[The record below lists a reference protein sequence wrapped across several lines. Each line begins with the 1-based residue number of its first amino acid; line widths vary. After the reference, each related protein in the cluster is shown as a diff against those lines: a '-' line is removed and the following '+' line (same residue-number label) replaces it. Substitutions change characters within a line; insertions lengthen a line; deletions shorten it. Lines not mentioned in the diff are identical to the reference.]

1 MAACVWFNR
10 YRGLIMYSTTQ
21 EVQDMIKPD
30 MVNSIVDDMFPEDEE
45 DEAQK
50 LIKLTEIIEAAIK
63 DADAE
68 IDGYLNKRYPT
79 PIPSPPAVINKLS
92 KDIALYNILSRK
104 GMLRDERENN
114 YFERYKYAIK
124 FLENVAKG
132 IADIGITVPAQKAN
146 TGFNITSN
154 TKIFGRNNMNGM

>member
-1 MAACVWFNR
+1 
-10 YRGLIMYSTTQ
+10 MYSTVQ
-21 EVQDMIKPD
+21 EVRDMIKPD
-30 MVNSIVDDMFPEDEE
+30 MVNSLVDDIFPESEEDEE
-45 DEAQK
+45 DKAAK
-50 LIKLTEIIEAAIK
+50 LNEIIEAAVK

-79 PIPSPPAVINKLS
+79 PLHSPPAVINKLS
-92 KDIALYNILSRK
+92 KDIALYNILSRN

-146 TGFNITSN
+146 TGFSIVSNI
-154 TKIFGRNNMNGM
+154 KIFGRNNMSGM